1 MPASKPL
8 NIQPKRI
15 LVITQRYLGDTL
27 LITPLLSSLKQAY
40 PDASLDVLVPRA
52 NLGILE
58 GNPDIQQSWC
68 FPAKGDFLGFC
79 QLCWSLLRRYDLAIS
94 LQASDRTTLYAIL
107 AGKLSMGFI
116 EHLAGKAWWKSL
128 LLSRSLI
135 YAETP
140 THTVL
145 ENLRFCE
152 LLAIQPIYRLTAPRT
167 ELTLPSLPS
176 RPYAVLHIM
185 PQWRFKQWHRQGWQ
199 QVIEFLNQQHYQIV
213 LTSSPQRAELA
224 LVAELAAHYPYLIN
238 LGGQLS
244 LAQLAELITKADLF
258 IGPDT
263 GITHLAAA
271 TNCLTIAIFGP
282 TDPKLWAPWPSD
294 YASNTPPFRSQG
306 TQRVN
311 NVLLVQGES
320 DQNCLP
326 CQGEGCDRHRQS
338 HSACLDELS
347 ANNLIGIIAASLPNP
362 NQSDPGLQ

>member
-1 MPASKPL
+1 MPVSKPL

-40 PDASLDVLVPRA
+40 PEASLDVLIPQA

-58 GNPDIQQSWC
+58 GNPDIQQFWC
-68 FPAKGDFLGFC
+68 FPAKGDFFGFC
-79 QLCWSLLRRYDLAIS
+79 KLCWSLLRRYDLAIS

-116 EHLAGKAWWKSL
+116 EHLPGKAWWKSL

-152 LLAIQPIYRLTAPRT
+152 LLAIQPIYQLTAPYT
-167 ELTLPSLPS
+167 EQKLPSSPAS
-176 RPYAVLHIM
+176 PYVVLHIM

-199 QVIEFLNQQHYQIV
+199 ELIEFLHQQQYEIV
-213 LTSSPQRAELA
+213 LTSSSQSAELNVLA
-224 LVAELAAHYPYLIN
+224 ELVAQYPYLIN

-244 LAQLAELITKADLF
+244 LAELAQLIAKADLF

-271 TNCLTIAIFGP
+271 TNSFTIAIFGP
-282 TDPKLWAPWPSD
+282 TDPKLWAPWPSG
-294 YASNTPPFRSQG
+294 YACKTPPFNSQG

-320 DQNCLP
+320 AQNCVP

-338 HSACLDELS
+338 HSACLDQLS
-347 ANNLIGIIAASLPNP
+347 ANSIISLIAASLPSANKIT
-362 NQSDPGLQ
+362 